1 VVLTALVVA
10 GRLGLD
16 PWWGRQ
22 HNRHLVFLPTVM
34 LAAWL
39 GGFGPGLLSATMST
53 LALAAF
59 WSEPKPGL
67 PVNSDLVLFF
77 LLSVLICALI
87 QSLQVA
93 RARADAATRS
103 REQVLRVVI
112 HDLRNPLTSVKMTS
126 EALRRDVSDAGLV
139 RRRLQAIDRGV
150 ARMEDLIRDLVDAVR
165 IEHGELPVTLRP
177 ENARSIVQEALELH
191 LPIARENGV
200 TLAAQVGD
208 LEALIDC
215 DRHRLLQVL
224 GNLLGNALRFTS
236 HGGRITLR
244 MEGQEQ
250 AVRFAVDDTGAGIR
264 PEHLPHVFEQYWNA
278 DGQGTGLGL
287 YIARSIVRAHR
298 GEIGVRSEPGLG
310 ASFFF
315 TVPGSSPP
323 RSLSATPPPP
333 TSGEGGEPGSGGSSG
348 GST

>member
-1 VVLTALVVA
+1 MVLTALVVA

-126 EALRRDVSDAGLV
+126 EALRRDGS
-139 RRRLQAIDRGV
+139 
-150 ARMEDLIRDLVDAVR
+150 
-165 IEHGELPVTLRP
+165 
-177 ENARSIVQEALELH
+177 NATRCA
-191 LPIARENGV
+191 
-200 TLAAQVGD
+200 
-208 LEALIDC
+208 
-215 DRHRLLQVL
+215 
-224 GNLLGNALRFTS
+224 
-236 HGGRITLR
+236 
-244 MEGQEQ
+244 
-250 AVRFAVDDTGAGIR
+250 
-264 PEHLPHVFEQYWNA
+264 
-278 DGQGTGLGL
+278 
-287 YIARSIVRAHR
+287 
-298 GEIGVRSEPGLG
+298 G
-310 ASFFF
+310 ASRPSIA
-315 TVPGSSPP
+315 VSPTW
-323 RSLSATPPPP
+323 RT
-333 TSGEGGEPGSGGSSG
+333 
-348 GST
+348 